1 MCLCFLRFAKRSGRN
16 SLGRQMWK
24 KDYFL
29 KFHVVI
35 LNSIIKVFFPC
46 QKKNGFGYGIRHAIY
61 SYPYFKWL
69 KHTSINRHPLL
80 ESRLTHKRD
89 VVQGN
94 NLWCSRHIH
103 LSQGFYFSVAHFSPF
118 ISRWFPPLFLFLDFA
133 WRLPVKE
140 NLFDSYDRT
149 WYRKFYFCPPR
160 RDYLSK

>member
-1 MCLCFLRFAKRSGRN
+1 MVGVLWAGKCERKIIFLSFMLSWIQSSKFS
-16 SLGRQMWK
+16 
-24 KDYFL
+24 FL
-29 KFHVVI
+29 VR
-35 LNSIIKVFFPC
+35 
-46 QKKNGFGYGIRHAIY
+46 KKNGFGYGIHHAVY

-133 WRLPVKE
+133 WPFPVKE